1 MEKEKD
7 LIQRLSDPKTQEV
20 AFKELVRTYQKILY
34 YHIRNIALNH
44 DDSDD
49 ILQNTFLKVFEK
61 LSEFNGES
69 KLYSWLYR
77 IATNEARNYIL
88 KKSKRNGDTYEN
100 FQTQIAGNLLA
111 DSYFDGDDL
120 QLKLQKAISLLPER
134 QQLIFKM
141 KYFEELK
148 YEEIADILGVS
159 VGGLKSN
166 YHLAV
171 KKIEEFI
178 NKH

>member
-1 MEKEKD
+1 MLQEKD
-7 LIQRLSDPKTQEV
+7 LIRRLSDPKTQEV
-20 AFKELVRTYQKILY
+20 AFKELVHAYQRSLY

-44 DDSDD
+44 DDTHD
-49 ILQNTFLKVFEK
+49 IMQNTFLKVFEK

-69 KLYSWLYR
+69 RLFSWLYR

-88 KKSKRNGDTYEN
+88 KKAKRNGDTYEN
-100 FQTQIAGNLLA
+100 FQTQIAGNLEA
-111 DSYFDGDDL
+111 DTYFDGDAL

-148 YEEIADILGVS
+148 YEEMAEILGMS
-159 VGGLKSN
+159 VGGLKSS

-178 NKH
+178 NQH